1 MKEIIIN
8 NFFFLAVKGSSSL
21 FERWYLT
28 MKHLAA
34 YLLLVAGGNTSPS
47 AEDIKT
53 LLTTVGVEVDQSRVS
68 ALIKAME
75 GKTAAEVNF
84 ANVHTS

>member
-1 MKEIIIN
+1 
-8 NFFFLAVKGSSSL
+8 
-21 FERWYLT
+21 

-47 AEDIKT
+47 AEDLKT
-53 LLTTVGVEVDQSRVS
+53 LLTTVGVEVDESRVS

-84 ANVHTS
+84 DRFLRKIFCLVYSLLY